1 MQFDT
6 FCQSKKSIKFSFR
19 LITFYYLIQRLLKV
33 QTIWFDPYCPFKK
46 KKKKK
51 KKKLHSNCVFYFSKL
66 LSRNYSQVFYA
77 SFHKKLYSFFFLHLQ
92 HFRKIWIRDSMGWPI
107 LSFKNKKI
115 NFCQKQLWFK
125 LHCIFGHIY
134 LETLDQDIQYL
145 PYCPFKHFI

>member
-33 QTIWFDPYCPFKK
+33 QTIWFDPYCPFKR

-77 SFHKKLYSFFFLHLQ
+77 SFHKKLYSFFFSIYNILEKFESGTVWVDPYYPL
-92 HFRKIWIRDSMGWPI
+92 KIKRS
-107 LSFKNKKI
+107 
-115 NFCQKQLWFK
+115 
-125 LHCIFGHIY
+125 IFVKSSYGSNYIAFLDIY
-134 LETLDQDIQYL
+134 I
-145 PYCPFKHFI
+145 